1 MAVLNGPRRRGKCEK
16 LGKLLESEQGW
27 HFWFLPFEVSVKST
41 FSVEFLA
48 FWLSLDPSPDGFVV
62 LSELQ
67 LRTPSL
73 KTGVSL

>member
-1 MAVLNGPRRRGKCEK
+1 MAVLNGPRRGKCGK
-16 LGKLLESEQGW
+16 LRKLLESEQGG
-27 HFWFLPFEVSVKST
+27 HLGVLPFEVK

-67 LRTPSL
+67 LRVPSFQ
-73 KTGVSL
+73 TGVSL